1 MRLIRRTFVQFIGAA
16 AAAPAF
22 SGVAR
27 AQTYPARP
35 ITLIVPYPPG
45 GPTDVL
51 ARVLAEQMRSSLGQ
65 PMIIENVAGAEGSIG
80 VSRAARAKA
89 DGYTIDLG
97 AMSTHVLNAA
107 FYSLPYDVLNDF
119 APILPLASTPQVL
132 FARNTIPANSLKE
145 LIAWLKAN
153 PKAASVGIGAAV
165 SQLVAALF
173 QRETSTQLTKVPYRT
188 ANVAMQDLAAGQIDL
203 VFTTPDRLA
212 LAQAG
217 GAKALAV
224 TSDARL
230 ALYPDLP
237 TFAGNGLPALS
248 VSFWFALYAPA
259 GTPRAVIDKLQRA
272 AMEALADPTA
282 RSRLAQLGME
292 IFPSEQQTPVAL
304 DSLQKADAG
313 KWWPIIKAANI
324 KRE

>member
-1 MRLIRRTFVQFIGAA
+1 MKLTRRTFVQFTGAA
-16 AAAPAF
+16 AAASAF

-27 AQTYPARP
+27 TQTYPARP

-65 PMIIENVAGAEGSIG
+65 PMIIENVGGAEGSIG
-80 VSRAARAKA
+80 VSRAARANA
-89 DGYTIDLG
+89 DGYTIELG
-97 AMSTHVLNAA
+97 ATSTHVLNAA
-107 FYSLPYDVLNDF
+107 FFSLPYDVLHDF
-119 APILPLASTPQVL
+119 APILPLATTPQVL
-132 FARNTIPANSLKE
+132 FARNTIPANSLKG
-145 LIAWLKAN
+145 LIAWLKTN
-153 PKAASVGIGAAV
+153 PRAASVGIGAAV
-165 SQLVAALF
+165 SQLAAAIF

-212 LAQAG
+212 LAQDGA
-217 GAKALAV
+217 AKALAV
-224 TSDARL
+224 TSDRRL
-230 ALYPDLP
+230 ALHPDLP
-237 TFAGNGLPALS
+237 TFAESGLPALS

-259 GTPRAVIDKLQRA
+259 GTPGVIIDKLQRA

-282 RSRLAQLGME
+282 QYRLAQLGME
-292 IFPSEQQTPVAL
+292 IFPREQQTPAAL

-313 KWWPIIKAANI
+313 KWWPIIKAMNI

>member
-1 MRLIRRTFVQFIGAA
+1 MKLTRRAFVQFTGA

-51 ARVLAEQMRSSLGQ
+51 ARLLAEQMRSSLGQ
-65 PMIIENVAGAEGSIG
+65 PVIIENVAGAEGSIG
-80 VSRAARAKA
+80 VGRAARANA
-89 DGYTIDLG
+89 DGYTIELG

-107 FYSLPYDVLNDF
+107 LYSLPYDVLHDF
-119 APILPLASTPQVL
+119 APILPLATTPQVL
-132 FARNTIPANSLKE
+132 FARNTIPADSLKE
-145 LIAWLKAN
+145 LIAWLRAR
-153 PKAASVGIGAAV
+153 PTPASVGIGAAV

-188 ANVAMQDLAAGQIDL
+188 ANVAMQDLTAGQIDL
-203 VFTTPDRLA
+203 VFTTADRLA

-217 GAKALAV
+217 GGAKALAV
-224 TSDARL
+224 TNDTRL
-230 ALYPDLP
+230 ALHPELP
-237 TFAGNGLPALS
+237 TFAESGLPALS
-248 VSFWFALYAPA
+248 VSFWFALYARA
-259 GTPRAVIDKLQRA
+259 GTPGVIIDKLQSA

-282 RSRLAQLGME
+282 QSRLAQLGME
-292 IFPSEQQTPVAL
+292 IFPRDRQTPAAL

-313 KWWPIIKAANI
+313 KWWPIVKALNI